1 MSQSKFLSNDNVL
14 EQWQR
19 AITSQSKDRVP
30 ALIVTGNILQAY
42 TNENFAKGRL
52 IDFTM
57 QDGSVKKG
65 LLLPNSYLR
74 ESNWRSK
81 TASVIAPL
89 TVAVPIIRSKGQVS
103 TSIGTTF
110 FRQNGKFRM
119 ITALSKSKGG
129 DVYTDAEL
137 LKYVDGGNFNSVSST
152 MVGIVDDSNLEAV
165 CRILTERFGASVNLS
180 ATDFKMIQD
189 SVNAQVQQSSS
200 EASGKQK
207 SMRLIKIKLQLLKL
221 KAQALNL
228 N

>member
-1 MSQSKFLSNDNVL
+1 LGIKPYEDGQIQLNTFEIDIAVSNGVKKQTFGITGNDFGKLSGIMSQSKFLSNDNVL

-19 AITSQSKDRVP
+19 AITSQSKDRVS

-42 TNENFAKGRL
+42 TNDKFAKGRL

-74 ESNWRSK
+74 ESNWKSN
-81 TASVIAPL
+81 TANVIAPL

-165 CRILTERFGASVNLS
+165 CRF
-180 ATDFKMIQD
+180 
-189 SVNAQVQQSSS
+189 
-200 EASGKQK
+200 
-207 SMRLIKIKLQLLKL
+207 
-221 KAQALNL
+221 
-228 N
+228 